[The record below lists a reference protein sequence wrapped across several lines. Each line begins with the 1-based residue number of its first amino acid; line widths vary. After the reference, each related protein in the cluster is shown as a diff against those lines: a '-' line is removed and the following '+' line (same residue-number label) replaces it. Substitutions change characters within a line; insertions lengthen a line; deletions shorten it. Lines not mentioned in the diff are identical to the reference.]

1 MRPARQRYAPLLIG
15 SHLAACAVYTDDA
28 LVPLG
33 STVGGAA
40 AASGG
45 AGKSAGGN
53 LGGGGMPSTGGGKP
67 SGGSPTS
74 QGGDAGSRSDGGE
87 PQAAGGA
94 GDESGGESA
103 GGEASGGADSEPGG
117 SGGGGSGGSG
127 PGNVAGTA
135 AGGSA
140 GTGGKP
146 PTGPSCDDHPLTARS
161 SWVLSSL
168 PDYATGP
175 AAHLTDDK
183 TTRWTTG
190 KAQSGD
196 EWLQVDFG
204 QVVTLSQINLQ
215 QAEANANDYPR
226 GFTITVSNTD
236 ENVTG
241 TPSFSGT
248 GKSGVSTTI
257 LLPAFATGRYL
268 LIEQTGSSLS
278 WWSAVE
284 LEVSCVDPD

>member
-1 MRPARQRYAPLLIG
+1 MRPARQRYAALLIG
-15 SHLAACAVYTDDA
+15 SNLAACAVYTDDA

-40 AASGG
+40 TAGAS

-53 LGGGGMPSTGGGKP
+53 LGGGGTPSTSGGKP
-67 SGGSPTS
+67 SGGSPTI
-74 QGGDAGSRSDGGE
+74 QGGNAGSKSDGGE
-87 PQAAGGA
+87 PQTAGGA

-103 GGEASGGADSEPGG
+103 GGEASGGTDSEPGG
-117 SGGGGSGGSG
+117 SGGSGGTG

-146 PTGPSCDDHPLTARS
+146 ATGPRCDDHPLTARS

-168 PDYATGP
+168 PNYATGP
-175 AAHLTDDK
+175 AVNLTDNK

-204 QVVTLSQINLQ
+204 QIVTLSQINLQ
-215 QAEANANDYPR
+215 QAEVSANDYPR

-236 ENVTG
+236 QNITG
-241 TPSFSGT
+241 TPSFSGM

-257 LLPAFATGRYL
+257 LLPSFVTGRYL
-268 LIEQTGSSLS
+268 LIEQTGASLS

>member
-1 MRPARQRYAPLLIG
+1 MRPARQRYAALLLG
-15 SHLAACAVYTDDA
+15 SGLTACAVYTDDA

-40 AASGG
+40 TAGG
-45 AGKSAGGN
+45 SAGKSGGGN
-53 LGGGGMPSTGGGKP
+53 FGGGMPSTTGGKP
-67 SGGSPTS
+67 TGGSPTS
-74 QGGDAGSRSDGGE
+74 QGGSAGSKSDGGE

-94 GDESGGESA
+94 GDERGGESA
-103 GGEASGGADSEPGG
+103 GGEAAGGADGEPGG
-117 SGGGGSGGSG
+117 GSGGSGGSG
-127 PGNVAGTA
+127 PGNVAGMA
-135 AGGSA
+135 AGGNA

-146 PTGPSCDDHPLTARS
+146 ATGPSCDDHPLTARS

-175 AAHLTDDK
+175 AANLTDNK

-190 KAQSGD
+190 QAQSGD

-226 GFTITVSNTD
+226 AFTITISNTD

-241 TPSFSGT
+241 TSSFSGT

-257 LLPAFATGRYL
+257 LLPALATGRYL